1 MPLLKT
7 ARAWVRATPA
17 WSEDDQ
23 IRAVRAWCAGRG
35 LAVTVYRESEIGRDA
50 WVRALRSTEAAVL
63 PRLDLI
69 VLRKLPD
76 KRRPSTD
83 LTVTLATV
91 RERAAIVVDVNADA
105 TTENV
110 DKWAAALESAL
121 RKIASGRR
129 KKVLDGK
136 AARKMAK
143 ASGRVRGA
151 TSPVNRWTDD
161 NPEARARLAHYSAIW
176 KSRKFND
183 WKQAREALPD
193 DLRSLSQS
201 SLRRIFGGRT

>member
-1 MPLLKT
+1 MTLLTT
-7 ARAWVRATPA
+7 ARAWVRSTPA

-23 IRAVRAWCAGRG
+23 IRAVRAWCAGRD
-35 LAVTVYRESEIGRDA
+35 LRVTIYRESEIGRDA

-76 KRRPSTD
+76 KRRPSHD

-110 DKWAAALESAL
+110 GAWAAALEKAL
-121 RKIASGRR
+121 TRIASGRR

-136 AARKMAK
+136 TARKMAR

-151 TSPVNRWTDD
+151 ASRVNQWTDD
-161 NPEARARLAHYSAIW
+161 NPEARARLAHYSAVW
-176 KSRKFND
+176 KSRKFAN
-183 WKQAREALPD
+183 WIEARAALPEE
-193 DLRSLSQS
+193 LRGLSQS
-201 SLRRIFGGRT
+201 SLRRIFDGRT